1 MDSEAAPFSSGRGR
15 GRPVGA
21 DAAET
26 RARILRA
33 ARDVINERGYK
44 AASFQ
49 VIAARAGLSR
59 PTMHYYF
66 HTREEMYDCLVAEAH
81 SVVVDCIAEA
91 QREDTLLNQLSA
103 FARAAYR
110 SGFAEKSMLRFTIT
124 ARMASHRSASR
135 RETPGPVVS
144 AVHDFYASIV
154 DEAIARGE
162 IPADTDA
169 VAVVNMLIAVSV
181 GIGFYAGFIVEQ
193 SDMVMI
199 AKQLQEL
206 MAHGLLGRQQG
217 AADNLATSC

>member
-1 MDSEAAPFSSGRGR
+1 
-15 GRPVGA
+15 
-21 DAAET
+21 
-26 RARILRA
+26 
-33 ARDVINERGYK
+33 
-44 AASFQ
+44 
-49 VIAARAGLSR
+49 
-59 PTMHYYF
+59 
-66 HTREEMYDCLVAEAH
+66 
-81 SVVVDCIAEA
+81 
-91 QREDTLLNQLSA
+91 
-103 FARAAYR
+103 
-110 SGFAEKSMLRFTIT
+110 MLRFTIT